1 MATTSL
7 DAAAPTVAIPTTQS
21 KLLRLIRRDWRDW
34 VAFVLF
40 VGPNLGLFVIFTYY
54 PLIRNFFLAFQD
66 YNIFTDTGEWVGFNN
81 FQRFLADS
89 VTNQVFVNTLVFTF
103 VVVSIILVLGL
114 LTALLLNQKLR
125 FRNPVRSLLFSP
137 TVMAGSA
144 VAIVWIYIFDHRY
157 GFFYQMLKPFGIP
170 SPKWLLDPSWAM
182 MALII
187 VYVWKNLGY
196 ATVIYIAGLQAIPNE
211 LYEAARVDGA
221 NAWDRFRHVTIPGLS
236 PVTFFLTVTS
246 ILNSFQSFD
255 IIRVMTRGGPVNAT
269 NVLIYRLY
277 ELGFETNA
285 DYGSAAVMGVLL
297 FVIMFFVTLL
307 QLRYLERRVSYA

>member
-1 MATTSL
+1 MTTNVSSL
-7 DAAAPTVAIPTTQS
+7 TTLARPAARSALA
-21 KLLRLIRRDWRDW
+21 RAIRRDWRDW
-34 VAFVLF
+34 LTFILF
-40 VGPNLGLFVIFTYY
+40 VGPNVGLFVIFTYY
-54 PLIRNFFLAFQD
+54 PLFRNFVLAFQD
-66 YNIFTDTGEWVGFNN
+66 YNIFTDTGEWIGFQN
-81 FQRFLADS
+81 FERFFS
-89 VTNQVFVNTLVFTF
+89 NPITSKVFVNTIIFTF
-103 VVVSIILVLGL
+103 AVVGIILILGL

-144 VAIVWIYIFDHRY
+144 VAVVWIYIFDHRY
-157 GFFYQMLKPFGIP
+157 GFFYQVLKPLGIA
-170 SPKWLLDPSWAM
+170 SPRWLLDPNWAM
-182 MALII
+182 IALLI

-196 ATVIYIAGLQAIPNE
+196 ATVIYIAGLQAIPSE

-221 NAWDRFRHVTIPGLS
+221 NAWQRFVNVTLPGLS

-255 IIRVMTRGGPVNAT
+255 LIRVMTRGGPVNAT

-285 DYGSAAVMGVLL
+285 DYGSAAVMGVVL

-307 QLRYLERRVSYA
+307 QLRYLEQRVSYA

>member
-1 MATTSL
+1 MATTAL
-7 DAAAPTVAIPTTQS
+7 DRTSTAAVTPFARASFGRT
-21 KLLRLIRRDWRDW
+21 IRRDWREW
-34 VAFVLF
+34 LTFILF
-40 VGPNLGLFVIFTYY
+40 VGPNLFLFVVFTYY
-54 PLIRNFFLAFQD
+54 PLFRNFVLAFQD
-66 YNIFTDTGEWVGFNN
+66 YNIFTDTGEWIGLKN
-81 FQRFLADS
+81 FERFFTNP
-89 VTNQVFVNTLVFTF
+89 VTSQVFLNTIVFTF
-103 VVVSIILVLGL
+103 TVVVIVLILGL

-144 VAIVWIYIFDHRY
+144 VAVVWIYIFDHRY
-157 GFFYQMLKPFGIP
+157 GFFYQMLRPLGIA
-170 SPKWLLDPSWAM
+170 SPRWLLDPNWAM
-182 MALII
+182 IALVM

-196 ATVIYIAGLQAIPNE
+196 ATVIYIAGLQAIPGE

-221 NAWDRFRHVTIPGLS
+221 NAWQRFRNVTLPGLS

-285 DYGSAAVMGVLL
+285 DYGSAAVMGVVL
-297 FVIMFFVTLL
+297 FIIMFIVTLL